1 MNFRRLA
8 VMVFAGLSLT
18 ACLGEGIDVDTTV
31 VSHPWL
37 SVEHVYRGAGFN
49 EEDFGYVD
57 DELTGFTVHL
67 TEADAAKHGIASPLP
82 FVGISAGRAN
92 VDADMT
98 AYGTDATHE
107 QWGCF
112 EPIEIRDPNG
122 ETTVVV
128 EDFCPV
134 SERSN
139 PRIRLRVIGDIITG
153 NGNEVFWIY
162 DSPDGVVDSRSD
174 EE

>member
-67 TEADAAKHGIASPLP
+67 TEADAAKHGIASPLL

-98 AYGTDATHE
+98 AYGTDGTHE
-107 QWGCF
+107 QW
-112 EPIEIRDPNG
+112 
-122 ETTVVV
+122 VA
-128 EDFCPV
+128 
-134 SERSN
+134 SN
-139 PRIRLRVIGDIITG
+139 PSKYVTRTVKPLSLLKTSALSARGLTPESDFGSLATS
-153 NGNEVFWIY
+153 
-162 DSPDGVVDSRSD
+162 SPATETKSSGFTTHRTV
-174 EE
+174 